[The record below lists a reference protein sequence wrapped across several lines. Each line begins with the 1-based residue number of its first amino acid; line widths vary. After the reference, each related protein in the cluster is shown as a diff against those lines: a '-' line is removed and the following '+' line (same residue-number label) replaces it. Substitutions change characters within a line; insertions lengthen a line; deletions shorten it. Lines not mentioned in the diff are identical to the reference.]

1 MHRIDATGASPS
13 QGQEIEMTKPPMS
26 KSAAIR
32 EATGY
37 VSIAGSGTSYHV
49 YGPYDSGNPR
59 GPSTEV
65 TADSY
70 SKALRIRTA
79 WRARIALAL
88 MSRLDVDTRYAVDDA
103 LEYPTSAMVGPGV
116 ANIVNFALKH
126 A

>member
-1 MHRIDATGASPS
+1 
-13 QGQEIEMTKPPMS
+13 MTTPLMS
-26 KSAAIR
+26 KTAAIR

-88 MSRLDVDTRYAVDDA
+88 MGRLDADTRYDVDDA
-103 LEYPTSAMVGPGV
+103 MEYPTSAMVGDGV
-116 ANIVNFALKH
+116 ANVVNFVLQH
-126 A
+126 AKRAA

>member
-1 MHRIDATGASPS
+1 
-13 QGQEIEMTKPPMS
+13 MTTAMS

-37 VSIAGSGTSYHV
+37 VSIAGRGTSYHI

-59 GPSTEV
+59 GPSTEL

-79 WRARIALAL
+79 WRARISLAL
-88 MSRLDVDTRYAVDDA
+88 MGRLDADARYEVDDA
-103 LEYPTSAMVGPGV
+103 MEYPTSAMVGHGV
-116 ANIVNFALKH
+116 GNIVNFVLSHTAKRS